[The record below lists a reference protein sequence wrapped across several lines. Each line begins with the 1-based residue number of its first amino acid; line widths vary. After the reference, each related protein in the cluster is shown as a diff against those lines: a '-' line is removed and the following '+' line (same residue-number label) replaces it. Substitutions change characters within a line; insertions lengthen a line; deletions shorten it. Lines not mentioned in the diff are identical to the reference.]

1 MPNSLHAHIHSHTH
15 NSKMGASG
23 TGAILAR
30 TLFKE
35 VTFEQ
40 SLEGCERVPVRDLVM
55 VSQVKRT
62 PMAQPGMRGR
72 AWHIQLWVPGRHR
85 ARGEEKEAWSEVV
98 PQDTASITD

>member
-1 MPNSLHAHIHSHTH
+1 M
-15 NSKMGASG
+15 
-23 TGAILAR
+23 
-30 TLFKE
+30 
-35 VTFEQ
+35 
-40 SLEGCERVPVRDLVM
+40 M

-62 PMAQPGMRGR
+62 PMAYPGMRGR